1 VGLVGILGYK
11 RMEYPKM
18 ISIVDSVSSMVEQML
33 SEWEKMGLED

>member
-11 RMEYPKM
+11 RMEYPRM

-33 SEWEKMGLED
+33 SDWDKLDLAD